1 MERSRP
7 LPPAWATLRFLPGLP
22 REINGYGEGLA
33 AHGGTGTLAQI
44 ADDPVLNC
52 LPAGQGSQTPLLPA
66 SSPHPKGHRW
76 REAATREPGWEAEA
90 KCSPGQLTRKPEPGE
105 LGGVREANAG
115 TELVQ
120 AGRENREGREVKE
133 EVTNGME
140 TG

>member
-1 MERSRP
+1 M
-7 LPPAWATLRFLPGLP
+7 
-22 REINGYGEGLA
+22 
-33 AHGGTGTLAQI
+33 GTLAQI

-76 REAATREPGWEAEA
+76 REAATREPGWETEM
-90 KCSPGQLTRKPEPGE
+90 KCSPGQLTRKPELGE
-105 LGGVREANAG
+105 LGGVREADAG